1 LIAVDSSSLIAY
13 LAGAS
18 GQDVDLVD
26 RLLADR
32 QACLPPV
39 VLTELLSDPRLPS
52 SVVNLLQ
59 QLPVFPVT
67 DGYWQRAGLL
77 RAQIL
82 SKSRK
87 AKLADTLIAQS
98 CLDQDIPLVTRDVD
112 FRVFAEASNL
122 RLLP

>member
-39 VLTELLSDPRLPS
+39 VLTELMSDLKLPS

-59 QLPVFPVT
+59 QLPVLPVT
-67 DGYWQRAGLL
+67 DGYWQRAGQL
-77 RAQIL
+77 RAKIL
-82 SKSRK
+82 SKRRK

-112 FRVFAEASNL
+112 FRAFATASDL